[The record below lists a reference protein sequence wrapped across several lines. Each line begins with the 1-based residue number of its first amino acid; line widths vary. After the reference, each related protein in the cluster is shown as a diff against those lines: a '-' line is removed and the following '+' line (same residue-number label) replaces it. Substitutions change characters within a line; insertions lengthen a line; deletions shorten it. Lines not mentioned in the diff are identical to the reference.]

1 MSLTMTWDERCGDMI
16 IEWDSCAIRW
26 EVTHIYREKNVSAG
40 HIADLGHDVSL
51 SLHVLFLLLSLLLI
65 F

>member
-1 MSLTMTWDERCGDMI
+1 MSLTMTWDERCGDVI
-16 IEWDSCAIRW
+16 IEWDSCAI
-26 EVTHIYREKNVSAG
+26 EVTHIYREKNVSAD

-51 SLHVLFLLLSLLLI
+51 SLQVLFLLLPLLLI